1 MCLISKMRKVGSF
14 LSECL
19 EEKKDSENLFP
30 GFKQCVREDRAGINC
45 DTRLK
50 NDNSSE
56 RGTL

>member
-1 MCLISKMRKVGSF
+1 MRKVGSF
-14 LSECL
+14 LTECL
-19 EEKKDSENLFP
+19 EEKKEYSETLFP
-30 GFKQCVREDRAGINC
+30 GFKQCVREDRAGIKC

>member
-1 MCLISKMRKVGSF
+1 MRKVGSF
-14 LSECL
+14 LTECL

-30 GFKQCVREDRAGINC
+30 GFKQCVREDRAGIKC